1 MAVLIFKKKNSV
13 YEVMSVEGLK
23 ELAQYNYM

>member
-1 MAVLIFKKKNSV
+1 MAVLIFKKKSV